1 MTDATVDPKR
11 WKALAVLSIAYLM
24 VVLDVSI
31 VNVALPSIQHDL
43 GFSTEGLQWV
53 VSGYALTFGGF
64 LLLGGRA
71 GDLLGR
77 RRLFMAG
84 LALFALF
91 SLLCGLSRSPGMLIA
106 MRACQGA
113 AGAILSPSVFSIVS
127 VTFREGA
134 ERNKAL
140 GILGAIAGSGA
151 AIGVLLGGVLTEYAG
166 WDWIFFVNVPL
177 GLATLFVVPTV
188 VGESRA
194 EGLARHFDVAGA
206 VTVTAGLMLLVYGL
220 TESTSKGWIAAQTI
234 GPLVASAV
242 LMAAFL
248 AVELRSRSPLVPLGI
263 FRRRTLTGAN
273 GIGLILGTMVFGMFF
288 LLSLYMQE
296 VLGFSA
302 LKTGVGYLAVALTA
316 IASSGLSQALVTRL
330 GVKPILSVGLALIAG
345 GLVYFTQVSVGGSY
359 FSDLFPGFLLV
370 GFGLGFSFVPI
381 SIAALGGI
389 TASEAGLASGL
400 INTSQ
405 QIGGAI
411 GLAILTTVSTT
422 RANHLL
428 ADHLST
434 PLALTRGFSLAF
446 WVAAGFAVVAVVAT
460 FLVLKRDDVRVQATT
475 PEIERGEPATA
486 QT

>member
-1 MTDATVDPKR
+1 
-11 WKALAVLSIAYLM
+11 
-24 VVLDVSI
+24 
-31 VNVALPSIQHDL
+31 
-43 GFSTEGLQWV
+43 
-53 VSGYALTFGGF
+53 
-64 LLLGGRA
+64 
-71 GDLLGR
+71 
-77 RRLFMAG
+77 
-84 LALFALF
+84 
-91 SLLCGLSRSPGMLIA
+91 
-106 MRACQGA
+106 
-113 AGAILSPSVFSIVS
+113 
-127 VTFREGA
+127 
-134 ERNKAL
+134 
-140 GILGAIAGSGA
+140 
-151 AIGVLLGGVLTEYAG
+151 
-166 WDWIFFVNVPL
+166 
-177 GLATLFVVPTV
+177 

-194 EGLARHFDVAGA
+194 EGLAQHFDVAGA

-220 TESTSKGWIAAQTI
+220 TESTSKGWIATQTI

-345 GLVYFTQVSVGGSY
+345 GLVYFTQVSVGCSY
-359 FSDLFPGFLLV
+359 FSDLFPGVLLV
-370 GFGLGFSFVPI
+370 GFVLGLSFVPL

-411 GLAILTTVSTT
+411 GLAILT
-422 RANHLL
+422 
-428 ADHLST
+428 
-434 PLALTRGFSLAF
+434 
-446 WVAAGFAVVAVVAT
+446 
-460 FLVLKRDDVRVQATT
+460 
-475 PEIERGEPATA
+475 
-486 QT
+486 